1 MEERKLYNTA
11 HILTLTVNGIAILI
25 GLFITIIYIKCKGLH
40 NYPCYNKLTINLIL
54 LVDNILRIIP
64 IGLIEEGEHQFLKN
78 AQGFLLIFLD
88 KFFLIIL
95 TNQIVIQYFGI
106 MHTNFYFHNEKKI
119 FAYGTILSAI
129 ISISLAGVFI
139 SDGVI
144 HKEDK
149 LYCYGNNDVFYKKI
163 IDTVYDGVL
172 LFINVLCL
180 IVIIINSSI
189 YTKKAKISGLENTYY
204 EHNFTQALIKF
215 VVNALTYVIS
225 FLIIYRCLSGTGM
238 SDFTYLM
245 NCIIV
250 DVVYCFNKAV
260 IREICKLFCHKKY
273 NEEDTSSEASF
284 DRIGTYGIGEGSGI
298 GEDEDD

>member
-1 MEERKLYNTA
+1 MAERHLYSTP

-273 NEEDTSSEASF
+273 KEDTNSEASF
-284 DRIGTYGIGEGSGI
+284 DRIDTYGIGEGDGI
-298 GEDEDD
+298 GDDEDD

>member
-1 MEERKLYNTA
+1 MAERQLYSTA
-11 HILTLTVNGIAILI
+11 HILTLILNGIAILI
-25 GLFITIIYIKCKGLH
+25 GIFITIIYIKCKGLH

-54 LVDNILRIIP
+54 LLDNILRIIP
-64 IGLIEEGEHQFLKN
+64 IGLIEEGEYQFLKN

-88 KFFLIIL
+88 KFNLIIL

-106 MHTNFYFHNEKKI
+106 MHTNFYFNNEKKI
-119 FAYGTILSAI
+119 FVYGTILSAL
-129 ISISLAGVFI
+129 ISLSLAGVFI

-144 HKEDK
+144 HKNDK
-149 LYCYGNNDVFYKKI
+149 FYCYGNNDIFYKKI
-163 IDTVYDGVL
+163 IDTVYDGIL

-189 YTKKAKISGLENTYY
+189 YTKKAKISGLENTNY

-215 VVNALTYVIS
+215 VVNALTYVVS
-225 FLIIYRCLSGTGM
+225 FLIIYQCLSGTGM
-238 SDFTYLM
+238 TDFTYLLD
-245 NCIIV
+245 CLII

-273 NEEDTSSEASF
+273 KEEDNDSNASF
-284 DRIGTYGIGEGSGI
+284 ERINTFGDGEGSGI
-298 GEDEDD
+298 GDEDD